1 MLPFLRKV
9 GIARYPY
16 GMGPTQSY
24 FCMFMTGPALRC
36 RSTVQFKKTNGQ
48 TEKFS
53 THFRLAEISIAGRT
67 ISESA

>member
-1 MLPFLRKV
+1 MVPFLGKV
-9 GIARYPY
+9 GIVRYSY
-16 GMGPTQSY
+16 GTGPTRSY
-24 FCMFMTGPALRC
+24 LLFVRDGAGIELGPPVR
-36 RSTVQFKKTNGQ
+36 VKKTNGQ